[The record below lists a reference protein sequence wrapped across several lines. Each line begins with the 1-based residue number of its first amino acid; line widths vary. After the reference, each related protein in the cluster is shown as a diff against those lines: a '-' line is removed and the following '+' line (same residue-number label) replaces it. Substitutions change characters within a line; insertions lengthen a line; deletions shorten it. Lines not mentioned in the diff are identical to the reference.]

1 MFPRL
6 MTRRDLT
13 SFFVPVTARPKVS
26 SVPGSP
32 LSCTVTVKVQPSP
45 HSPVNRTVFGA
56 TNCEFKIRKHHHEHH
71 LL

>member
-1 MFPRL
+1 
-6 MTRRDLT
+6 
-13 SFFVPVTARPKVS
+13 
-26 SVPGSP
+26 